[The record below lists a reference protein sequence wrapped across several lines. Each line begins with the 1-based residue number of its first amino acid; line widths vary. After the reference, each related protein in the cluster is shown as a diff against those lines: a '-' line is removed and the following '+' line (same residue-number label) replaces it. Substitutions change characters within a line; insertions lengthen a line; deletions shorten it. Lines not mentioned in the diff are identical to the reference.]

1 MAGGLYPRTDGRH
14 QRRTLRVVL
23 YLFHVQRRGIIA
35 ATQHQG
41 PSDARV
47 HVSREAS
54 SLPPTHLTIWVYDPA
69 RRVQVLRVS
78 QSTTAVIPEF
88 GYRITGDREASNVSR
103 EPDVGHNCRATTG
116 FILWPAAHTTPH
128 FALQRLLAPEL
139 T

>member
-1 MAGGLYPRTDGRH
+1 MAGGLYPRTDGHH

-54 SLPPTHLTIWVYDPA
+54 SLPPTHLAIWVYDPA

-88 GYRITGDREASNVSR
+88 GYRITGDQEASNVSR
-103 EPDVGHNCRATTG
+103 EPDVGHNCRAHHG
-116 FILWPAAHTTPH
+116 LHPVAGCPHHTTHCHP
-128 FALQRLLAPEL
+128 ATARP
-139 T
+139 